1 MIGGGYLVGH
11 RMGEDTF
18 SGSGRER
25 GMEIVRHVLIL
36 LLSSIAVLNSYP
48 TSPFKN
54 GNFVPIG
61 PGTDEG
67 LYNMDLMEGDIFS
80 KEKSVDRSAETSNL
94 PIEDTEESNIEG
106 LKNAVSDRNLLWT
119 DGVIIYKIDDDI
131 GCPESPQCEIL
142 MKAMDHYHL
151 KSCIRFKEW
160 SGEPNYVQIFFNTNN
175 SGACWSSVGRL
186 GEGEQLLSLGQRC
199 WYFGIVVH
207 ELGHAIGFWHEM
219 NRPDRDDWI
228 VIYWKNIIKGF
239 DSAFVKHDLN
249 SVTTMD
255 EQFDYNS
262 IMMYDE
268 YAFSKDGRTPTL
280 QARTGQEI
288 GPIWR
293 KKGLSSSDV
302 RRLHK
307 LYQCKGNAQHPE
319 FPYDIACPFN
329 NNSCG
334 FKNGGSA
341 VWNWRTVNETDGYMY
356 SSWEIAGSTPGYL
369 TSINFHP
376 LSTLDK
382 IRGPLG
388 CARFWYLLHGD
399 GLSFIKLSQMFL
411 DRVTQTSFDV
421 EDLKDIWF
429 NDTVDSEWVHIDV
442 PLYVTRPFKL
452 VIQSQFDEDAS
463 YGTIALDDFELLYM
477 ECSQV
482 AVVGTDLTKPNVK
495 PNQTDTDTDFDPDMD
510 VEIEEI
516 VKPSHHSNEVVT
528 KPASSKPTEHS
539 SEDVSTKP
547 GNAEQPSED
556 VTKPSLSKP
565 PLSSEDIVTKPPHSH
580 TETPFNNQTEL
591 GDTNYLTNETS
602 PSGIDNASQVEVTE
616 APSTDNTID
625 RDNQSTVQAT
635 DVENQE
641 LNSKIPIKDSDTKVI
656 EVKKP
661 MTQSSS
667 TDTEHSS

>member
-1 MIGGGYLVGH
+1 
-11 RMGEDTF
+11 
-18 SGSGRER
+18 
-25 GMEIVRHVLIL
+25 MEIVSHVMIL
-36 LLSSIAVLNSYP
+36 LTLIVLLDSYP

-54 GNFVPIG
+54 GKFLPIG

-67 LYNMDLMEGDIFS
+67 LYNVNFVEGDIYT
-80 KEKSVDRSAETSNL
+80 RET
-94 PIEDTEESNIEG
+94 EDG
-106 LKNAVSDRNLLWT
+106 LKNAVSDKNLLWT

-239 DSAFVKHDLN
+239 DSAFVKHDSN
-249 SVTTMD
+249 SVTMMD
-255 EQFDYNS
+255 EQFDYHS

-280 QARTGQEI
+280 QARTGEEI

-293 KKGLSSSDV
+293 KKGLSPSDV

-399 GLSFIKLSQMFL
+399 GLSFIKLSQIFL
-411 DRVTQTSFDV
+411 EHVTQTSFDV

-452 VIQSQFDEDAS
+452 VIQSQFDEEAS

-477 ECSQV
+477 ECSQI
-482 AVVGTDLTKPNVK
+482 AVVGTDLMKPNK
-495 PNQTDTDTDFDPDMD
+495 PNQTDTDTDFDPDLD
-510 VEIEEI
+510 VDLEEI
-516 VKPSHHSNEVVT
+516 VKPSHHSSEDVT
-528 KPASSKPTEHS
+528 KPTSKPTEHS
-539 SEDVSTKP
+539 SEDGTKP
-547 GNAEQPSED
+547 TSIKPAEHSSEQVTIKPSDKPIEHSSED
-556 VTKPSLSKP
+556 VGKPVLSKP
-565 PLSSEDIVTKPPHSH
+565 PISSEEAVTKPTHSH
-580 TETPFNNQTEL
+580 TETPFNNISGTE
-591 GDTNYLTNETS
+591 GETNYVSNETS
-602 PSGIDNASQVEVTE
+602 SSTYSSSQIPDIETTEGPTIDNKIDNNS
-616 APSTDNTID
+616 PSTDEA
-625 RDNQSTVQAT
+625 TVVASLT
-635 DVENQE
+635 SAENDT
-641 LNSKIPIKDSDTKVI
+641 SASGIPIKDSDTKIVEI
-656 EVKKP
+656 KKP
-661 MTQSSS
+661 LTQSSS
-667 TDTEHSS
+667 TETEHSS